1 MYKIEKNY
9 NKLINSYSTYFLN
22 PKESNELKGKLKKE
36 KYLIFKPTLDS
47 EKVIFYKK
55 NEPIICLYEIITNNT
70 LKHQDILG
78 ALFSLNI
85 DESMF
90 GDIIIDN
97 NRYYIFI
104 LKEIENYLIS
114 SLNKIGR
121 YNISLN
127 KLDSNYLKK
136 YKRKYEEIELI
147 VSSLRIDTV
156 IGRLIHVNRDIIK
169 DKIKDKEIL
178 LNYDLLKNNSYKL
191 KENDIFSIKK
201 FGKYKFKRIINST
214 KKDNLIIIIDKYI

>member
-9 NKLINSYSTYFLN
+9 NRLTNSYSTFFLN
-22 PKESNELKGKLKKE
+22 PKEANELKGKLKKE
-36 KYLIFKPTLDS
+36 KYLIYKTTLDS

-55 NEPIICLYEIITNNT
+55 NEPNICLYEIITNNK

-78 ALFSLNI
+78 ALFSLNV
-85 DESMF
+85 DESMI

-104 LKEIENYLIS
+104 LEEIENYLIS
-114 SLNKIGR
+114 SFNKIGR
-121 YNISLN
+121 FNISLN
-127 KLDSNYLKK
+127 KLDSKYLKD
-136 YKRKYEEIELI
+136 YKRSYEEIELI

-156 IGRLIHVNRDIIK
+156 IGRLIHSNRDSIK

-191 KENDIFSIKK
+191 KENDIFSVKR
-201 FGKYKFKRIINST
+201 FGKYRFNRIINST